1 MHELD
6 LLAALDVFS
15 GVPRA
20 DLHRLA
26 TLAPP
31 TRFPADAP
39 LFREGE
45 EAEMALLLL
54 AGRVEAS
61 IGEGKKARVIGTA
74 GPGEI
79 VGEQGLLGTG
89 ARRNA
94 TVRTVEACQCMILSP
109 DLLRQARDNSALVA
123 LERRLLAT
131 LASRIRHSNAVVQ
144 DTWKAT
150 QGSGSEAR
158 ISIRDRLR
166 GLWGRR

>member
-1 MHELD
+1 MTELD
-6 LLAALDVFS
+6 VLAALDVFA

-31 TRFPADAP
+31 THFPAGAP
-39 LFREGE
+39 LFQEGE
-45 EAEMALLLL
+45 EADMSLLLVE
-54 AGRVEAS
+54 GRVEAS
-61 IGEGKKARVIGTA
+61 IGKGKKARVIGSA

-79 VGEQGLLGTG
+79 VGEQGLLGVG

-94 TVRTVEACQCMILSP
+94 TVRTLDPCQCMTLTP
-109 DLLRQARDNSALVA
+109 DLLRQARDNAALVA
-123 LERRLLAT
+123 LEHKLLVT

-144 DTWKAT
+144 
-150 QGSGSEAR
+150 EAWR
-158 ISIRDRLR
+158 DRRKTGPGQKTSIRDRLR